1 MTTAGNVML
10 KPVDIVH
17 ANGSQETIYVK
28 KSFKSNV
35 MDHLPIIIS
44 AATVITLAVG
54 IYINYLHLKKNSS

>member
-1 MTTAGNVML
+1 ML

-35 MDHLPIIIS
+35 MDDLPIIIS